1 MLDLYP
7 ISSSTKENSYT
18 KPEDFTQLLNSV
30 YAFLQSNGQYGQ
42 NFHFL
47 MEVPSDNSKETSAT
61 VRGGVYYQ
69 FEILQVATDNSI
81 IEASWT
87 DCYKAIQSC
96 NILLKRIDN
105 IAMDEP
111 LKTITIGETY
121 FLRALNY
128 FNLVRLFG
136 DVPLI
141 LTETKDPAD
150 LLSVGRENKSKVYEQ
165 VIIDLKEAIK
175 RLPAIQEEK
184 GRATIGAAYT
194 LLGKVYLTL
203 KQYQEAVEALHNV
216 KGYALVKNYS
226 QIFGPDNE
234 YNEESI
240 FEVNFTSNL
249 ENEGSALANLF
260 APTGEG
266 PTLGIVGAVYNQN
279 IPTQELYDL
288 YSSDDKRKNVTI
300 GVSNNKLYAKKY
312 VGPTV
317 KDQDSDIN
325 VIVLRYADVVLM
337 LAEALNEIGY
347 TGDDS
352 GEAFTL
358 LNSIRSRAGVSTYDS
373 DDLPDQTSF
382 RKAIADER
390 RLELAFEN
398 HRWFDLIRTGT
409 AVETMNNSSQESSKF
424 TVKDYQLVYPIP
436 QREINANP
444 VVIKQNPE
452 Y

>member
-96 NILLKRIDN
+96 NILLERIDN

-216 KGYALVKNYS
+216 KDMLWWKIIHKYSVRIMNTMKNP
-226 QIFGPDNE
+226 F
-234 YNEESI
+234 
-240 FEVNFTSNL
+240 L
-249 ENEGSALANLF
+249 KL
-260 APTGEG
+260 
-266 PTLGIVGAVYNQN
+266 TL
-279 IPTQELYDL
+279 P
-288 YSSDDKRKNVTI
+288 
-300 GVSNNKLYAKKY
+300 
-312 VGPTV
+312 
-317 KDQDSDIN
+317 
-325 VIVLRYADVVLM
+325 
-337 LAEALNEIGY
+337 
-347 TGDDS
+347 
-352 GEAFTL
+352 
-358 LNSIRSRAGVSTYDS
+358 
-373 DDLPDQTSF
+373 QT
-382 RKAIADER
+382 
-390 RLELAFEN
+390 
-398 HRWFDLIRTGT
+398 
-409 AVETMNNSSQESSKF
+409 
-424 TVKDYQLVYPIP
+424 
-436 QREINANP
+436 
-444 VVIKQNPE
+444 
-452 Y
+452 

>member
-1 MLDLYP
+1 MKKILFILISGIFTITSCTNMLDLYP

-18 KPEDFTQLLNSV
+18 RPEDFTQLLKFGFML
-30 YAFLQSNGQYGQ
+30 FLQSKRPIWTK

-96 NILLKRIDN
+96 NILLERIDN

-260 APTGEG
+260 AS
-266 PTLGIVGAVYNQN
+266 Y
-279 IPTQELYDL
+279 
-288 YSSDDKRKNVTI
+288 RRR
-300 GVSNNKLYAKKY
+300 
-312 VGPTV
+312 
-317 KDQDSDIN
+317 SDI
-325 VIVLRYADVVLM
+325 
-337 LAEALNEIGY
+337 GY
-347 TGDDS
+347 CGS
-352 GEAFTL
+352 C
-358 LNSIRSRAGVSTYDS
+358 I
-373 DDLPDQTSF
+373 Q
-382 RKAIADER
+382 
-390 RLELAFEN
+390 
-398 HRWFDLIRTGT
+398 
-409 AVETMNNSSQESSKF
+409 
-424 TVKDYQLVYPIP
+424 
-436 QREINANP
+436 
-444 VVIKQNPE
+444 PE
-452 Y
+452 YTDTRIVRFIFFR

>member
-1 MLDLYP
+1 MKKILFILISGIFTITSCTNMLDLYP

-96 NILLKRIDN
+96 NILLERIDN

-203 KQYQEAVEALHNV
+203 KQ
-216 KGYALVKNYS
+216 
-226 QIFGPDNE
+226 
-234 YNEESI
+234 
-240 FEVNFTSNL
+240 
-249 ENEGSALANLF
+249 
-260 APTGEG
+260 
-266 PTLGIVGAVYNQN
+266 
-279 IPTQELYDL
+279 
-288 YSSDDKRKNVTI
+288 
-300 GVSNNKLYAKKY
+300 
-312 VGPTV
+312 
-317 KDQDSDIN
+317 
-325 VIVLRYADVVLM
+325 
-337 LAEALNEIGY
+337 
-347 TGDDS
+347 
-352 GEAFTL
+352 
-358 LNSIRSRAGVSTYDS
+358 
-373 DDLPDQTSF
+373 
-382 RKAIADER
+382 
-390 RLELAFEN
+390 
-398 HRWFDLIRTGT
+398 
-409 AVETMNNSSQESSKF
+409 
-424 TVKDYQLVYPIP
+424 
-436 QREINANP
+436 
-444 VVIKQNPE
+444 
-452 Y
+452 

>member
-1 MLDLYP
+1 MKKILFILISGIFTITSCTNMLDLYP

-96 NILLKRIDN
+96 NILLERIDN

-260 APTGEG
+260 APTGE
-266 PTLGIVGAVYNQN
+266 PLDVAAYLQETARLGKALKAVGGLDVWD
-279 IPTQELYDL
+279 TQTHFMLVQLRMGKASALKEYLAGEHGILIRDA
-288 YSSDDKRKNVTI
+288 
-300 GVSNNKLYAKKY
+300 SN
-312 VGPTV
+312 
-317 KDQDSDIN
+317 
-325 VIVLRYADVVLM
+325 
-337 LAEALNEIGY
+337 
-347 TGDDS
+347 
-352 GEAFTL
+352 F
-358 LNSIRSRAGVSTYDS
+358 AG
-373 DDLPDQTSF
+373 L
-382 RKAIADER
+382 DER
-390 RLELAFEN
+390 FFRIATQTPEENDRLVAAIEEFMA
-398 HRWFDLIRTGT
+398 G
-409 AVETMNNSSQESSKF
+409 
-424 TVKDYQLVYPIP
+424 
-436 QREINANP
+436 
-444 VVIKQNPE
+444 
-452 Y
+452 

>member
-1 MLDLYP
+1 M
-7 ISSSTKENSYT
+7 
-18 KPEDFTQLLNSV
+18 
-30 YAFLQSNGQYGQ
+30 
-42 NFHFL
+42 
-47 MEVPSDNSKETSAT
+47 
-61 VRGGVYYQ
+61 
-69 FEILQVATDNSI
+69 
-81 IEASWT
+81 
-87 DCYKAIQSC
+87 
-96 NILLKRIDN
+96 
-105 IAMDEP
+105 
-111 LKTITIGETY
+111 
-121 FLRALNY
+121 
-128 FNLVRLFG
+128 
-136 DVPLI
+136 
-141 LTETKDPAD
+141 
-150 LLSVGRENKSKVYEQ
+150 
-165 VIIDLKEAIK
+165 
-175 RLPAIQEEK
+175 
-184 GRATIGAAYT
+184 
-194 LLGKVYLTL
+194 
-203 KQYQEAVEALHNV
+203 EALHNV

-279 IPTQELYDL
+279 IPTPELYDL

>member
-1 MLDLYP
+1 MKKILFILISGIFTITSCTNMLDLYP

-96 NILLKRIDN
+96 NILLERIDN

-150 LLSVGRENKSKVYEQ
+150 LLSVGRENKY
-165 VIIDLKEAIK
+165 
-175 RLPAIQEEK
+175 
-184 GRATIGAAYT
+184 
-194 LLGKVYLTL
+194 
-203 KQYQEAVEALHNV
+203 
-216 KGYALVKNYS
+216 
-226 QIFGPDNE
+226 
-234 YNEESI
+234 
-240 FEVNFTSNL
+240 
-249 ENEGSALANLF
+249 
-260 APTGEG
+260 
-266 PTLGIVGAVYNQN
+266 
-279 IPTQELYDL
+279 
-288 YSSDDKRKNVTI
+288 
-300 GVSNNKLYAKKY
+300 
-312 VGPTV
+312 
-317 KDQDSDIN
+317 
-325 VIVLRYADVVLM
+325 
-337 LAEALNEIGY
+337 
-347 TGDDS
+347 
-352 GEAFTL
+352 
-358 LNSIRSRAGVSTYDS
+358 
-373 DDLPDQTSF
+373 
-382 RKAIADER
+382 
-390 RLELAFEN
+390 
-398 HRWFDLIRTGT
+398 
-409 AVETMNNSSQESSKF
+409 MN
-424 TVKDYQLVYPIP
+424 
-436 QREINANP
+436 R
-444 VVIKQNPE
+444 
-452 Y
+452 